1 MEPKMNKIKPSY
13 EAEFDILMRQM
24 SKSETMVVEH
34 LLQWF
39 ADNAEFTPTQTLIL
53 YAFKRFDIWAK
64 ETRA

>member
-1 MEPKMNKIKPSY
+1 MEPKMNKIKPSH

-39 ADNAEFTPTQTLIL
+39 ADNAETIPMQTLIL

>member
-13 EAEFDILMRQM
+13 EVEFDFLMRQM
-24 SKSETMVVEH
+24 NKSESMVVER
-34 LLQWF
+34 LLQWI
-39 ADNAEFTPTQTLIL
+39 ADNAEFTPMQTLIL

>member
-13 EAEFDILMRQM
+13 EVEFDLLMRQM

-34 LLQWF
+34 LLRWI
-39 ADNAEFTPTQTLIL
+39 ADNAEVVPMQTLLL
-53 YAFKRFDIWAK
+53 YAFKQFDVWAK